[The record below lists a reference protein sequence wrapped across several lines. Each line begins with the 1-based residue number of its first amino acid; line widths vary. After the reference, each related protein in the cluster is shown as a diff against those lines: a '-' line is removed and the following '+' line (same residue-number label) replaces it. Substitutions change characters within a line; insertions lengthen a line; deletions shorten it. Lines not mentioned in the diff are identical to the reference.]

1 MVFRVRPVASQTSF
15 SFISPTP
22 ICHKYSGYLWFRS
35 ASIVFTQRSCSRFHL
50 AWAISAHRPPLT
62 ASASHACHRKRIPMA

>member
-1 MVFRVRPVASQTSF
+1 MVFRLRPVGSQTPF

-50 AWAISAHRPPLT
+50 A
-62 ASASHACHRKRIPMA
+62 